1 MGHTEDGSRSMIG
14 IAVFL
19 GLIAVAAGLAFWNDR
34 RSQGWEA
41 PRERQEPRFPATS
54 RQGFAR
60 LRR

>member
-1 MGHTEDGSRSMIG
+1 MIG

-19 GLIAVAAGLAFWNDR
+19 GLIAVAAGVAFWNDR
-34 RSQGWEA
+34 RSHGWEA

-54 RQGFAR
+54 RQRLAR